1 MCHGTE
7 MPTVQETPTKAAEPA
22 KKGVFEGFSFG
33 LSKTAAAA
41 AEPAKPTFAFSNIG
55 QTPPSAAAA
64 RPVEENNAVAN
75 VSTGHNDDEEY
86 EPTAHFEPV
95 IALPDLIEVRTGEED
110 ELVVFEHRAK
120 LLRFVKESKEWKDRG
135 IGNMKVLVSKSDPNK
150 VRLLM
155 RREQVLKLCCNQ
167 MITKDTKFNKLPNSE
182 TALSW
187 YGQDYSEN
195 ELQLEM
201 LAVRFKTAET
211 CQRFHQAILDA
222 QKNMSE
228 RKDQTPAGAATTAT
242 TSTNAAEKPKGFGD
256 QFKPKAGAWT
266 CEGCY
271 CSNKGTDS
279 TCPACNTP
287 KDKNAVNEK
296 PKPVAQ
302 AATPKFT
309 FGNLS
314 AAIQNATTT
323 KTNTTTTTT
332 TTTEKGFGDQFKPKA
347 GAWTCEGCYC
357 SNKATD
363 TICPAC
369 NAPKDKN
376 ATSEPAK
383 AATPITSKF
392 SFGNLNAATTKS
404 TANAAATGFGDQFKP
419 KPGSWSCTKCYTANT
434 VEAVHCVACEAPKDD
449 TVPKKETKNIFG
461 TPSELRKIIMTF
473 SCNKTYSRYQ
483 FRWRKND
490 FFIRQSQQHDTAHH
504 K

>member
-1 MCHGTE
+1 MQ
-7 MPTVQETPTKAAEPA
+7 PVPQETPPKAAEPA
-22 KKGVFEGFSFG
+22 KKNVFEGFSFG
-33 LSKTAAAA
+33 LSTVSKAAAA
-41 AEPAKPTFAFSNIG
+41 ANEPAKPKFAFSNIG
-55 QTPPSAAAA
+55 QTPSSVAAAK
-64 RPVEENNAVAN
+64 PVEENNAVAN
-75 VSTGHNDDEEY
+75 VSAGHNDDEEY

-95 IALPDLIEVRTGEED
+95 IALPDLIEVKTGEED

-135 IGNMKVLVSKSDPNK
+135 LGNMKVLVSKSNPNK

-167 MITKDTKFNKLPNSE
+167 MITKDTKFNKLANLD

-187 YGQDYSEN
+187 CGQDYSEN
-195 ELQLEM
+195 ELQTET

-222 QKNMSE
+222 QKNMGDGN
-228 RKDQTPAGAATTAT
+228 DQASAGAATPAT
-242 TSTNAAEKPKGFGD
+242 TSTNASVKPMGFGD
-256 QFKPKAGAWT
+256 QFKPKAGEWT

-271 CSNKGTDS
+271 CSNKAADT

-287 KDKNAVNEK
+287 KDKNAVHEK

-302 AATPKFT
+302 EATPKFT

-323 KTNTTTTTT
+323 KTDSTTTA
-332 TTTEKGFGDQFKPKA
+332 EKGFGDQFKPKA
-347 GAWTCEGCYC
+347 GSWMCEGCYC
-357 SNKATD
+357 SNQSTD
-363 TICPAC
+363 TKCPAC
-369 NAPKDKN
+369 NTPKDKN
-376 ATSEPAK
+376 APSEPTK

-392 SFGNLNAATTKS
+392 IFGNLNAAATNS
-404 TANAAATGFGDQFKP
+404 TANAAVTGFGDQFKP

-434 VEAVHCVACEAPKDD
+434 VESVHCVACEAPKDD

-461 TPSELRKIIMTF
+461 TPSKCGNARISIIISKIFPSNELLLSILIQMVQKRLFLSAIPT
-473 SCNKTYSRYQ
+473 T
-483 FRWRKND
+483 
-490 FFIRQSQQHDTAHH
+490 
-504 K
+504 